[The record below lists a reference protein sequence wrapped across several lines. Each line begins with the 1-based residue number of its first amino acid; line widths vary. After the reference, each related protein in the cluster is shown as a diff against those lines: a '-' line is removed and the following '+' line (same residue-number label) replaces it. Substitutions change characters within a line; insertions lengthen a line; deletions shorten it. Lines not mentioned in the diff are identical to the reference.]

1 MTRRDIQRADE
12 NRREGGRNH
21 EGHEDHERDDTPEAD
36 IGHEERER
44 RRAEDRP
51 ENHLPASEAV
61 SNRTAKQRS
70 RGSRAKEREERV
82 LSGHRIHMEFLH
94 HVERKEVCEGR
105 NVDLLR
111 EHQYEE
117 NREDELH
124 VPGGS

>member
-1 MTRRDIQRADE
+1 MPRRDIKRADE
-12 NRREGGRNH
+12 NRGEGGRDH
-21 EGHEDHERDDTPEAD
+21 KGHEDHERDDTPEAD

-94 HVERKEVCEGR
+94 DVKREEVREGR
-105 NVDLLR
+105 DIDLLR
-111 EHQYEE
+111 EHQNEE
-117 NREDELH
+117 DREDELY